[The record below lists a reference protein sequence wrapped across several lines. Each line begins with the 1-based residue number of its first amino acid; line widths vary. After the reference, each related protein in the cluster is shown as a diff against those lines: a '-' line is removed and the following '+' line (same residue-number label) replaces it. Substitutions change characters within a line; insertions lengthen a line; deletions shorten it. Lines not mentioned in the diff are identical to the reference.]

1 MPEEDKPV
9 KPKGVKGVSTVGG
22 PSITIPDYQPYYE
35 YLKPTTDKEKFL
47 AGTTGSIASGMTD
60 ATIKTTGLVD
70 ARLAS
75 LYTPINLAKA
85 IPDQFEREKYIAEHG
100 SKMVQLLDPNKY
112 GIKFNNDALDYS
124 IFKAKNYDIQLK
136 KFLDDLDENQGF
148 LAALGNTGAK
158 LVGKTATAVGG
169 LIPLTYGVG
178 AALFSWDSK
187 KLFDNTLFDAW
198 ESADHYLDRKFAV
211 YGGADY
217 SKGDKSFFGRFADN
231 PMKSINADII
241 PAAAFVAGAVLTEF
255 AAGALTATTFGAAA
269 PVFAANTA
277 RLAAQGVNIFSKG
290 VRVARGLDTLSDFN
304 NMRKIVDLTQKIR
317 TGIGTATTMVRT
329 AGYESSLIARDTQR
343 RTELQG
349 RLNYIQSNPELHE
362 QAKVLAE
369 QGYTEDEISE
379 RLSEKIDPSVLSRID
394 YAAEQAGEL
403 AWFSNVPLVGFSN
416 IIQFGKSL
424 NFSYRLGNSLSKASR
439 INPLRGTVINEAG
452 EMVSKASVA
461 TRGQKV
467 LGYGMTAAK
476 GGLTESFEEF
486 SQGAMEQG
494 YSDFYASQFKS
505 SNINNTV
512 SFIDSMVK
520 ATRNYWNS
528 TEGKDS
534 MTIGA
539 LMGMLGIPL
548 PISIDAQ
555 TGKGKLGM
563 QWYGGVYGEFKDLK
577 KDIARDKEIADLR
590 NKNSINPVLKN
601 NFENAIKNMDIQ
613 DDMDEAI
620 KKQDVFTF
628 KNKEFE
634 QYHTFVNTR
643 HKNGVA
649 DTIYQDLDAL
659 DQMDLKT
666 FNDQYAFK
674 GFEFTAETKKEAI
687 EKTRKQTKDIL
698 ASHKEVE
705 TLFNDSRLAVDRL
718 FNKKYRDADGKLM
731 FALKKA
737 NGDIIDTQTAYEFMD
752 VLQNELVYLHS
763 TNKNLNKREK
773 ELKEQIGNLTGN
785 SFNTSLSNK
794 IVAKTAGVSKKD
806 SDISIEYAT
815 TAREMYKAQLAELKE
830 SDPILYDL
838 VEAQLKP
845 LVQDLIKLNDT
856 KAKNASL
863 YNTLFT
869 EKGARDF
876 INLHAEYT
884 AKKGEIIKEAILKKR
899 EEETAKARTS
909 ETVKKASVD
918 EQALNGT
925 NTIASNKAKAE
936 MDAMNEALSN
946 IAAEE
951 SSGST
956 GDLSELINSID
967 GDTILEQLE
976 KSPALFLEVLEYL
989 KNQGTPLGGISN
1001 IDQLTNEAAADNSII
1016 GTVSNALMALREQY
1030 NKATVVPPVTLEYAD
1045 TTDENDVTPSNN
1057 ASLADLY
1064 KGKLEELNALSIFQT
1079 GSNVSEQ
1086 AIIPVTHDKKINN
1099 GEVERDEANGK
1110 FKPWYFV
1117 SQGQVLTSDQPVDTA
1132 LLNSPEFLN
1141 NEELGSKVVNATFK
1155 IADNDYNKT
1164 DRAAEDIAIDIY
1176 HNDVFIGRLPAFK
1189 EGMASHLLALRQ
1201 AVVAQETVTPITAQ
1215 FTDVKADIE
1224 RRRQEKYN
1232 TQYNNLVSGNVLDNQ
1247 GEPVYEEDKGIGAN
1261 SLSTLTDKKYGHGHI
1276 RTSGLNSLKVLED
1289 LLEGGEFSGMFGQ
1302 IGQGSYST
1310 WESGKFIIV
1319 SNNINPTK
1327 NNKLNLNE
1335 IEIIL
1340 NAGLTPFAQELAN
1353 KYPNV
1358 IIKDFNGKKYD
1369 AELAA
1374 LGQPS
1379 ATNAKADIENKIKA
1393 FNKSIENEF
1402 EEGDYNKVLTLAEKQ
1417 VKDGTIPQTPANI
1430 QLLTNYPKLFEEL
1443 IKATDARNKTIA
1455 EFDKEKVLAGI
1466 PNKLPIYGIKST
1478 INPAT
1483 GRLDI
1488 KWIEVNKEVITN
1500 IQLTKIGNY
1509 AAEALFNYK
1518 SELQKELTALGKPT
1532 TQQQTVEQEV
1542 EVLRAKEQEEIKAKF
1557 PDAEYKADGKID
1569 VSKLSAKD
1577 KKVYKDIYKRYD
1589 ALITPRLEQAKKDAK
1604 EIIEKN
1610 FEDIAIQ
1617 LANSKD
1623 ERFFN
1628 ENNEFKKCK

>member
-9 KPKGVKGVSTVGG
+9 NPKGVKGVSTIGG
-22 PSITIPDYQPYYE
+22 PSITIPDYKPYYE
-35 YLKPTTDKEKFL
+35 YTKPTTDKEKFL
-47 AGTTGSIASGMTD
+47 AGATSSITSGINDAS
-60 ATIKTTGLVD
+60 IKTSGLVD

-169 LIPLTYGVG
+169 LIPLTYGIG
-178 AALFSWDSK
+178 ASLFSWDSK

-217 SKGDKSFFGRFADN
+217 SKGDKSFFGRFVDN

-255 AAGALTATTFGAAA
+255 AAGAVTAATGGAAGG
-269 PVFAANTA
+269 VFAANTA
-277 RLAAQGVNIFSKG
+277 RLAAQSVNVFSKG
-290 VRVARGLDTLSDFN
+290 VRIARGLDTLSDFN

-329 AGYESSLIARDTQR
+329 AGYESSLIARDTQK

-349 RLNYIQSNPELHE
+349 RLNYIQSNPQLNEE
-362 QAKVLAE
+362 AKILAE
-369 QGYTEDEISE
+369 QGYTEQEISE
-379 RLSEKIDPSVLSRID
+379 KLSEKIDPSVLSRID
-394 YAAEQAGEL
+394 YVAEQAGEL

-424 NFSYRLGNSLSKASR
+424 NFSYRLGNTLNKASK

-461 TRGQKV
+461 TRGQKA
-467 LGYGMTAAK
+467 LGYGMTVAK

-505 SNINNTV
+505 SNIKNTT

-548 PISIDAQ
+548 PVSIDAQ
-555 TGKGKLGM
+555 TGKAKLGM
-563 QWYGGVYGEFKDLK
+563 QWYGGAYGEIKELR

-613 DDMDEAI
+613 DDIDEAI
-620 KKQDVFTF
+620 KNQDVFTF

-643 HKNGVA
+643 YKNGVA

-674 GFEFTAETKKEAI
+674 GFEFTEETKKEAI

-705 TLFNDSRLAVDRL
+705 TLFNDSRLAVDNL
-718 FNKKYRDADGKLM
+718 FNRKYRDADGKLM
-731 FALKKA
+731 FGLKKA
-737 NGDIIDTQTAYEFMD
+737 DGKVVDIETAYEFMD

-773 ELKEQIGNLTGN
+773 ELKEQIGNLTEN
-785 SFNTSLSNK
+785 KFNTSVTNK
-794 IVAKTAGVSKKD
+794 IVAKAAGVSEKD

-815 TAREMYKAQLAELKE
+815 SARELYKAQLAELKQT
-830 SDPILYDL
+830 DPILYDL

-845 LVQDLIKLNDT
+845 LVQDLIKLNDN
-856 KAKNASL
+856 KAKNAAL

-869 EKGARDF
+869 KKGARDF

-884 AKKGEIIKEAILKKR
+884 AKKGEIIKEAILKQR
-899 EEETAKARTS
+899 EEEANKARTS

-918 EQALNGT
+918 EEALNGT
-925 NTIASNKAKAE
+925 NTIASNKATAE
-936 MDAMNEALSN
+936 MDAMNEVLSN

-951 SSGST
+951 GVNMT
-956 GDLSELINSID
+956 NLSDLINNVD
-967 GDTILEQLE
+967 GAVIVQQLQ
-976 KSPALFLEVLEYL
+976 KSPALFLQVIDYLE
-989 KNQGTPLGGISN
+989 KQGTPLVGITN
-1001 IDQLTNEAAADNSII
+1001 IDQLSEMMYTDLSLI
-1016 GTVSNALMALREQY
+1016 GKLSNALMALREQY
-1030 NKATVVPPVTLEYAD
+1030 NKANVVPPTTLEYAD

-1057 ASLADLY
+1057 PSLADLY

-1079 GSNVSEQ
+1079 TSNVSEQ
-1086 AIIPVTHDKKINN
+1086 AIIPLTHDKKITK
-1099 GEVERDEANGK
+1099 GEVERDEATGK

-1117 SQGQVLTSDQPVDTA
+1117 NDEGQIETSDQPLDTA
-1132 LLNSPEFLN
+1132 LINSPEFLN
-1141 NEELGSKVVNATFK
+1141 NEELNSKVINATFEVEETQPYKVDGKLVEITPRNIK
-1155 IADNDYNKT
+1155 IN
-1164 DRAAEDIAIDIY
+1164 IY

-1189 EGMASHLLALRQ
+1189 DGMPTHLLALRE
-1201 AVVAQETVTPITAQ
+1201 AVVAQEAVTVLEQQPTSTNQ
-1215 FTDVKADIE
+1215 MSVG
-1224 RRRQEKYN
+1224 RQ
-1232 TQYNNLVSGNVLDNQ
+1232 
-1247 GEPVYEEDKGIGAN
+1247 
-1261 SLSTLTDKKYGHGHI
+1261 LSTTAVQKL
-1276 RTSGLNSLKVLED
+1276 
-1289 LLEGGEFSGMFGQ
+1289 
-1302 IGQGSYST
+1302 
-1310 WESGKFIIV
+1310 
-1319 SNNINPTK
+1319 
-1327 NNKLNLNE
+1327 NKLGFTNDVIASMSNE
-1335 IEIIL
+1335 DVEIAKTFSSKEDAKEML
-1340 NAGLTPFAQELAN
+1340 DKYVKLVVNNNQQEVDRLR
-1353 KYPNV
+1353 
-1358 IIKDFNGKKYD
+1358 
-1369 AELAA
+1369 AE
-1374 LGQPS
+1374 
-1379 ATNAKADIENKIKA
+1379 E
-1393 FNKSIENEF
+1393 
-1402 EEGDYNKVLTLAEKQ
+1402 
-1417 VKDGTIPQTPANI
+1417 
-1430 QLLTNYPKLFEEL
+1430 
-1443 IKATDARNKTIA
+1443 
-1455 EFDKEKVLAGI
+1455 
-1466 PNKLPIYGIKST
+1466 
-1478 INPAT
+1478 
-1483 GRLDI
+1483 
-1488 KWIEVNKEVITN
+1488 
-1500 IQLTKIGNY
+1500 
-1509 AAEALFNYK
+1509 
-1518 SELQKELTALGKPT
+1518 QKEI
-1532 TQQQTVEQEV
+1532 
-1542 EVLRAKEQEEIKAKF
+1542 RAKF

-1589 ALITPRLEQAKKDAK
+1589 ALITPLLEQAKKDVK
-1604 EIIEKN
+1604 EIVNKN
-1610 FEDIAIQ
+1610 FEDIIIQ
-1617 LANSKD
+1617 IANSKD
-1623 ERFFN
+1623 ARFFN
-1628 ENNEFKKCK
+1628 ENNEFKNCK

>member
-47 AGTTGSIASGMTD
+47 AGTTGSIMSSTTD
-60 ATIKTTGLVD
+60 ASIKNSSMLIDG
-70 ARLAS
+70 RLAS

-100 SKMVQLLDPNKY
+100 SKMVQLLDPDKY
-112 GIKFNNDALDYS
+112 GIRFNSDALDYS

-255 AAGALTATTFGAAA
+255 AAGAITAATGGAAGG
-269 PVFAANTA
+269 VFAANTA
-277 RLAAQGVNIFSKG
+277 RLAAQSVNVFSKG
-290 VRVARGLDTLSDFN
+290 VRIARGLDTLSDFN

-424 NFSYRLGNSLSKASR
+424 NFSYRLGNTLSKASK

-467 LGYGMTAAK
+467 LGYGMTTAK

-512 SFIDSMVK
+512 SFVDSMVK

-659 DQMDLKT
+659 DKMDLKT

-794 IVAKTAGVSKKD
+794 IVAKTAGVSEKD

-830 SDPILYDL
+830 SDPVLYDL

-845 LVQDLIKLNDT
+845 LVQDLIKLNET

-899 EEETAKARTS
+899 EEETANARTS
-909 ETVKKASVD
+909 ETVRKASID

-967 GDTILEQLE
+967 GGTILEQLE
-976 KSPALFLEVLEYL
+976 KSPAIFLEVLEYL

-1016 GTVSNALMALREQY
+1016 GTLSNALMALREQY

-1045 TTDENDVTPSNN
+1045 TTDENNVTPSNN

-1086 AIIPVTHDKKINN
+1086 AIIPLSTDKKITQ
-1099 GEVERDEANGK
+1099 GELERDEATGK
-1110 FKPWYFV
+1110 FKSWYFV
-1117 SQGQVLTSDQPVDTA
+1117 NDKKQIEISDQPIDNA
-1132 LLNSPEFLN
+1132 LINSPEFLN
-1141 NEELGSKVVNATFK
+1141 NKELSSKVVNATFEVQETEPYSVDGKLVEITDANVK
-1155 IADNDYNKT
+1155 IN
-1164 DRAAEDIAIDIY
+1164 IY

-1201 AVVAQETVTPITAQ
+1201 AVVAQETVAPTTAKSTTINQ
-1215 FTDVKADIE
+1215 MSVG
-1224 RRRQEKYN
+1224 RQ
-1232 TQYNNLVSGNVLDNQ
+1232 
-1247 GEPVYEEDKGIGAN
+1247 
-1261 SLSTLTDKKYGHGHI
+1261 LSTTAVQKL
-1276 RTSGLNSLKVLED
+1276 
-1289 LLEGGEFSGMFGQ
+1289 
-1302 IGQGSYST
+1302 
-1310 WESGKFIIV
+1310 
-1319 SNNINPTK
+1319 
-1327 NNKLNLNE
+1327 NKL
-1335 IEIIL
+1335 
-1340 NAGLTPFAQELAN
+1340 GF
-1353 KYPNV
+1353 
-1358 IIKDFNGKKYD
+1358 
-1369 AELAA
+1369 
-1374 LGQPS
+1374 
-1379 ATNAKADIENKIKA
+1379 TND
-1393 FNKSIENEF
+1393 
-1402 EEGDYNKVLTLAEKQ
+1402 
-1417 VKDGTIPQTPANI
+1417 
-1430 QLLTNYPKLFEEL
+1430 
-1443 IKATDARNKTIA
+1443 
-1455 EFDKEKVLAGI
+1455 
-1466 PNKLPIYGIKST
+1466 
-1478 INPAT
+1478 
-1483 GRLDI
+1483 
-1488 KWIEVNKEVITN
+1488 VITSMSDEDVE
-1500 IQLTKIGNY
+1500 IAKT
-1509 AAEALFNYK
+1509 F
-1518 SELQKELTALGKPT
+1518 SSKEDAKEMLDKYVKPAVNT
-1532 TQQQTVEQEV
+1532 NQQEV

-1557 PDAEYKADGKID
+1557 PNAEYKTDGKID

>member
-1 MPEEDKPV
+1 MLID
-9 KPKGVKGVSTVGG
+9 G
-22 PSITIPDYQPYYE
+22 
-35 YLKPTTDKEKFL
+35 
-47 AGTTGSIASGMTD
+47 
-60 ATIKTTGLVD
+60 
-70 ARLAS
+70 RLAS

-112 GIKFNNDALDYS
+112 GIRFNSDALDYS

-255 AAGALTATTFGAAA
+255 AAGAITAATGGAAGG
-269 PVFAANTA
+269 VFAANTA
-277 RLAAQGVNIFSKG
+277 RLAAQSVNIFSKG

-439 INPLRGTVINEAG
+439 LNPLRGTVINEAG

-494 YSDFYASQFKS
+494 YSDFYSSQFKS

-512 SFIDSMVK
+512 SFVDSMVK

-643 HKNGVA
+643 HKNGVS

-830 SDPILYDL
+830 SDPVLYDL

-899 EEETAKARTS
+899 EEETANARTS
-909 ETVKKASVD
+909 ETVRKASID

-967 GDTILEQLE
+967 GGTILEQLQ
-976 KSPALFLEVLEYL
+976 KSPALFIQVIDYLE
-989 KNQGTPLGGISN
+989 KQGTPLIGINN
-1001 IDQLTNEAAADNSII
+1001 IDQLTNEAAAADPSLI

-1086 AIIPVTHDKKINN
+1086 AIIPVTHDKKITN

-1110 FKPWYFV
+1110 FKSWYFV

-1155 IADNDYNKT
+1155 IADNEYNKT

-1201 AVVAQETVTPITAQ
+1201 AVVAQEAMPTISVSNIETK
-1215 FTDVKADIE
+1215 KAEIE
-1224 RRRQEKYN
+1224 RRRQEELNAVGAKQKQSAFKKLREAKTPEEKLN
-1232 TQYNNLVSGNVLDNQ
+1232 AINLIERNVAE
-1247 GEPVYEEDKGIGAN
+1247 GV
-1261 SLSTLTDKKYGHGHI
+1261 TLTTEEQREIQKIKDNLASEGYEVPTILGKQFHQGMKVI
-1276 RTSGLNSLKVLED
+1276 VTSSIPDENLAEGEEIITKVLVPQVNKD
-1289 LLEGGEFSGMFGQ
+1289 DKMVQTAQ
-1302 IGQGSYST
+1302 IEVTVG
-1310 WESGKFIIV
+1310 
-1319 SNNINPTK
+1319 TK
-1327 NNKLNLNE
+1327 KG
-1335 IEIIL
+1335 
-1340 NAGLTPFAQELAN
+1340 GLTGEQWLAEQEKKETRVDKINA
-1353 KYPNV
+1353 
-1358 IIKDFNGKKYD
+1358 KYD

-1374 LGQPS
+1374 LEQPS
-1379 ATNAKADIENKIKA
+1379 TQQQIAKQEVERLRAEEQKEKATIKFKPVINEQGEPINVE
-1393 FNKSIENEF
+1393 FNK
-1402 EEGDYNKVLTLAEKQ
+1402 
-1417 VKDGTIPQTPANI
+1417 
-1430 QLLTNYPKLFEEL
+1430 
-1443 IKATDARNKTIA
+1443 KAQE
-1455 EFDKEKVLAGI
+1455 EFDKLYDKYDKLISPLLKQIEGTTTVAPTVPSLITVKVDLKPLSIAELK
-1466 PNKLPIYGIKST
+1466 NVVTQLKQ
-1478 INPAT
+1478 
-1483 GRLDI
+1483 
-1488 KWIEVNKEVITN
+1488 KEVDAKN
-1500 IQLTKIGNY
+1500 NLKQ
-1509 AAEALFNYK
+1509 
-1518 SELQKELTALGKPT
+1518 GK
-1532 TQQQTVEQEV
+1532 QV
-1542 EVLRAKEQEEIKAKF
+1542 
-1557 PDAEYKADGKID
+1557 
-1569 VSKLSAKD
+1569 
-1577 KKVYKDIYKRYD
+1577 
-1589 ALITPRLEQAKKDAK
+1589 LITDAQYKEDRLAVKAYIESLETANKGTK
-1604 EIIEKN
+1604 EIVDKN

>member
-22 PSITIPDYQPYYE
+22 PSVTIPDYQPYYE

-47 AGTTGSIASGMTD
+47 AGTTGSIMSSTTD
-60 ATIKTTGLVD
+60 ASIKNSSMLIDG
-70 ARLAS
+70 RLAS

-112 GIKFNNDALDYS
+112 GIRFNSDALDYS

-169 LIPLTYGVG
+169 LIPLTYGIG

-255 AAGALTATTFGAAA
+255 AAGAITAATGGAAGG
-269 PVFAANTA
+269 VFAANTA
-277 RLAAQGVNIFSKG
+277 RLAAQSVNVFSKG
-290 VRVARGLDTLSDFN
+290 VRIARGLDTLSDFN

-512 SFIDSMVK
+512 SFVDSMVK

-613 DDMDEAI
+613 DDIDEAI

-718 FNKKYRDADGKLM
+718 FNKKYRDSDGKLM

-737 NGDIIDTQTAYEFMD
+737 NGDIIDTQTAYEFMN
-752 VLQNELVYLHS
+752 VLQDELVYLHS

-830 SDPILYDL
+830 SDPVLYDL

-845 LVQDLIKLNDT
+845 LVQDLIKLNNN

-899 EEETAKARTS
+899 EEETANARTS

-956 GDLSELINSID
+956 GDLSELINSVS
-967 GDTILEQLE
+967 GDVIVEQLQ
-976 KSPALFLEVLEYL
+976 KSPALFIQVLEYL
-989 KNQGTPLGGISN
+989 EKQGTPLIGISN
-1001 IDQLTNEAAADNSII
+1001 IDQLSETMAADPSII
-1016 GTVSNALMALREQY
+1016 GTLSNALMALREQY

-1086 AIIPVTHDKKINN
+1086 AIIPVTHDKKITN

-1201 AVVAQETVTPITAQ
+1201 AVVAQEAVPTISVS
-1215 FTDVKADIE
+1215 DVETKKADNIDTIKY
-1224 RRRQEKYN
+1224 RR
-1232 TQYNNLVSGNVLDNQ
+1232 NNDSKTIRKSFKGSVNETDS
-1247 GEPVYEEDKGIGAN
+1247 YEVFV
-1261 SLSTLTDKKYGHGHI
+1261 
-1276 RTSGLNSLKVLED
+1276 TS
-1289 LLEGGEFSGMFGQ
+1289 
-1302 IGQGSYST
+1302 
-1310 WESGKFIIV
+1310 
-1319 SNNINPTK
+1319 
-1327 NNKLNLNE
+1327 LNE
-1335 IEIIL
+1335 NLITLKGNTE
-1340 NAGLTPFAQELAN
+1340 QEVLS
-1353 KYPNV
+1353 KLH
-1358 IIKDFNGKKYD
+1358 DFYD

-1374 LGQPS
+1374 LGQPI
-1379 ATNAKADIENKIKA
+1379 TIKRKLVNLKNKITDFSKDA
-1393 FNKSIENEF
+1393 QQLFSNSNPTIEEYQSVV
-1402 EEGDYNKVLTLAEKQ
+1402 G
-1417 VKDGTIPQTPANI
+1417 
-1430 QLLTNYPKLFEEL
+1430 NY
-1443 IKATDARNKTIA
+1443 
-1455 EFDKEKVLAGI
+1455 EFDLSADLPSELRKEIESQLE
-1466 PNKLPIYGIKST
+1466 
-1478 INPAT
+1478 
-1483 GRLDI
+1483 DI
-1488 KWIEVNKEVITN
+1488 KNSFDVIN
-1500 IQLTKIGNY
+1500 
-1509 AAEALFNYK
+1509 
-1518 SELQKELTALGKPT
+1518 
-1532 TQQQTVEQEV
+1532 QQTVEQEV
-1542 EVLRAKEQEEIKAKF
+1542 ERLRAEEQEEIKAKF

-1604 EIIEKN
+1604 EIVDKN